1 MMLNTKSKVIL
12 SVFGFIVIVFVIM
25 FFMEKSSSNKRMENF
40 ADDEDEEEF
49 EPLPE
54 ETKKEKE
61 KVPAKEAPKETSKP
75 EHKVEATKD
84 TDTTESGS
92 FNPVTFVTNYAND
105 MMKKL
110 NVSPDKAKD
119 TFKELFS
126 GDTLQEI
133 VESKTPEQVKSIF
146 AEVMKTVAG
155 TTPAISQFE
164 NTSPSLNANGM
175 LTSKIQAIKEHL
187 KGIEQELNSI
197 PAQQAGTSTTV
208 PVDLRMSNQSKAP
221 TTASSSKLGI
231 EGFENV
237 PSYALY

>member
-1 MMLNTKSKVIL
+1 MLNTKSKVIL
-12 SVFGFIVIVFVIM
+12 SVFGFVVIVFVIM
-25 FFMEKSSSNKRMENF
+25 FFMEKSSSNRKVENF

-54 ETKKEKE
+54 ETKKEKQKE
-61 KVPAKEAPKETSKP
+61 SPKEPLKPAKP
-75 EHKVEATKD
+75 EPKVEPKKD
-84 TDTTESGS
+84 EGATESTS

-155 TTPAISQFE
+155 TTPSISQFE
-164 NTSPSLNANGM
+164 NTNPSLNASGM
-175 LTSKIQAIKEHL
+175 LTTKIQAIKEHL
-187 KGIEQELNSI
+187 KGIENELNSI
-197 PAQQAGTSTTV
+197 PAQQAATSTV
-208 PVDLRMSNQSKAP
+208 PIETNMHMPSENKPPS
-221 TTASSSKLGI
+221 TARSSRLGI